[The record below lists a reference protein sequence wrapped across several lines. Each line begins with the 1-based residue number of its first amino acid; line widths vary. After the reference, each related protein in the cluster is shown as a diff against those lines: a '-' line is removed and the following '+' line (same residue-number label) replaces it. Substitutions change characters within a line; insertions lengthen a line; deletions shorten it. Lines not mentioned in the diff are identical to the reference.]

1 MSEEDLKNL
10 LSAPIVKRS
19 VVIAGHASSVT
30 IEEPFWIAFKALAEA
45 QNKSIN
51 KLVTELDD
59 ARPRDENGGLKGT
72 NLSSAIRLYV
82 LSHKNN

>member
-1 MSEEDLKNL
+1 MTEEDLKQL
-10 LSAPIVKRS
+10 LTASIVKRS
-19 VVIAGHASSVT
+19 VMIAGHASSVT

-51 KLVTELDD
+51 QLVTELDD
-59 ARPRDENGGLKGT
+59 ARSPQT

-82 LSHKNN
+82 LSSLK